1 MSQPDF
7 DILKLIELG
16 RYKKY
21 ETTVAGFSVLD
32 KIDKIDIPKKLRTRK
47 FAVQALHAL
56 SENLVQFSYFTPEQ
70 KLELAAEAAKSDAP
84 YKGFKGLFA
93 NTAAPVVEEET
104 EEEFIPQEEEKT
116 HDFVDEDA
124 ESFGAEAADADE
136 EEEDEDEEEDDSNLD
151 EDEEEEK

>member
-7 DILKLIELG
+7 DILKLIELS

-32 KIDKIDIPKKLRTRK
+32 KIDKIDVPKKLRTRK
-47 FAVQALHAL
+47 YAVQALHAL
-56 SENLVQFSYFTPEQ
+56 SEKLVQFDYFTAEQ
-70 KLELAAEAAKSDAP
+70 KKELAAEAAKSDAP

-104 EEEFIPQEEEKT
+104 EEEFIPQEEERT
-116 HDFVDEDA
+116 PDFVDEDA
-124 ESFGAEAADADE
+124 EAFGAEAEDPDE
-136 EEEDEDEEEDDSNLD
+136 EKEDEDDDSSLD